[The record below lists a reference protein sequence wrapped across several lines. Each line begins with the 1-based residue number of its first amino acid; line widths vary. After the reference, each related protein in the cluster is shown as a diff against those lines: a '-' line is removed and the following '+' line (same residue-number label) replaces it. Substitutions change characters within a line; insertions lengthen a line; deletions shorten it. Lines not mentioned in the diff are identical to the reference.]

1 MEDINSEIK
10 TVVGLFKGN
19 VLTLDNG
26 DTLSCLTYSSN
37 KDVIEGKYIAANV
50 RPLNEVDW
58 LIFQYFL
65 LSE

>member
-1 MEDINSEIK
+1 MSNVSSEIK

-19 VLTLDNG
+19 VLILDNG
-26 DTLSCLTYSSN
+26 DTLSCLTYSRN
-37 KDVIEGKYIAANV
+37 RDVIEGKYIAANI